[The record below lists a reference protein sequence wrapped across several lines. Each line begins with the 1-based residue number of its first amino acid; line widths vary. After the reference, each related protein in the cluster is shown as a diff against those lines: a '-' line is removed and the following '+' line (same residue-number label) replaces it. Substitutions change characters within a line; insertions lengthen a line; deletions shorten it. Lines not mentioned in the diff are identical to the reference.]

1 MRSHDLVMLPLHLTN
16 PEHPRPG
23 TPEVF
28 LRTPVNEWGTV
39 FSPNGRWTADY
50 SEESGSGE

>member
-1 MRSHDLVMLPLHLTN
+1 MAIHQRTAETLYDIVMLPLDASD

-28 LRTPVNEWGTV
+28 LRTPVNEWGAV
-39 FSPNGRWTADY
+39 FSPNGKWI
-50 SEESGSGE
+50 S